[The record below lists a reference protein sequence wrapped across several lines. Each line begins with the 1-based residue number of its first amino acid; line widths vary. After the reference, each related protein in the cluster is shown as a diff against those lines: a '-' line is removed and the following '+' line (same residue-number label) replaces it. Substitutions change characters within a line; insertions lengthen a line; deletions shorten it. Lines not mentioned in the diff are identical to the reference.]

1 MAQSRSEFQI
11 YESPGK
17 FRFLIM
23 AREFRMKPLYGLGK
37 ERLDKVRKLMD
48 LGLDW
53 QLHRCWLKET
63 AAILNTTS
71 PGLEG

>member
-1 MAQSRSEFQI
+1 
-11 YESPGK
+11 
-17 FRFLIM
+17 
-23 AREFRMKPLYGLGK
+23 MKLLYGLGK

-71 PGLEG
+71 SGLEGWRHRLLLGKIQIESIKIQSR

>member
-1 MAQSRSEFQI
+1 
-11 YESPGK
+11 
-17 FRFLIM
+17 M